1 MTQRGYRRAPSRRAV
16 LRRLGLFAAAGAAG
30 CGRDGAAAKTEGV
43 ATIPKPAVAA
53 GAGAPPPGGAPPK
66 PTPPAA
72 PTQRPAI
79 HEGGAGTAPIFR
91 GTLLATDEAVDRAG
105 RSQTLLTC
113 IDLDAEVLSARSF
126 AVPFYGH
133 GYAIDPRDAGRCL
146 IFEKKGPG
154 CCLVNL
160 RLGQVVA
167 QVAPRPGRQFY
178 GHGTF
183 NRDGAYLF
191 CTETFVEDGSLRGVI
206 AVRDS
211 NTLTW
216 KADLPSFGASPH
228 DLHLAPDQRHLV
240 VTNGGG
246 TLASGSAPSLCWI
259 DLRSHRTV
267 RQLALSDAA
276 VNAGHV
282 ALLGDDRA
290 VVVSAPRDGLAL
302 GAADVHGGIAF
313 WRGEAS
319 VGARLES
326 AHGPEVAAM
335 AGETLSVAIHR
346 GSRAAVATNPR
357 GHQVSRWDI
366 DSAAPLQA
374 TSVFREPRGVAFS
387 LDGSELAL
395 TCGEGSA
402 LLLLDPLTLQPRP
415 GRTIP
420 DCFSGGAHLH
430 VVALDH
436 VRGSGRRRA

>member
-1 MTQRGYRRAPSRRAV
+1 M
-16 LRRLGLFAAAGAAG
+16 
-30 CGRDGAAAKTEGV
+30 
-43 ATIPKPAVAA
+43 
-53 GAGAPPPGGAPPK
+53 
-66 PTPPAA
+66 
-72 PTQRPAI
+72 
-79 HEGGAGTAPIFR
+79 R

-113 IDLDAEVLSARSF
+113 IDLDAQALIARTF

-133 GYAIDPRDAGRCL
+133 GYAVDPRDAGRCL

-154 CCLVNL
+154 CCLVDL
-160 RLGQVVA
+160 RRGQVVA
-167 QVAPRPGRQFY
+167 EVAARPGRQFY

-183 NRDGAYLF
+183 NRDGAFLF
-191 CTETFVEDGSLRGVI
+191 CTETYVEDGSLRGVV

-211 NTLTW
+211 NTLAW
-216 KADLPSFGASPH
+216 KADLPSYGASPH

-246 TLASGSAPSLCWI
+246 TLASGTAPNLCWI
-259 DLRSHRTV
+259 DLRSHKAV
-267 RQLALSDAA
+267 RRLLLSDAL

-290 VVVSAPRDGLAL
+290 VVVSAPRDGLEA
-302 GAADVHGGIAF
+302 GATGVHGGIAF
-313 WRGEAS
+313 WRGEA
-319 VGARLES
+319 GDEARLRS
-326 AHGPEVAAM
+326 AQGPEVAAM

-346 GSRAAVATNPR
+346 GSRTAVATNPR

-366 DSAAPLQA
+366 DGATALQVA
-374 TSVFREPRGVAFS
+374 TGFREPRGVAFA

-402 LLLLDPLTLQPRP
+402 LLLLHPLTLQPRE
-415 GRTIP
+415 GRAIP

-436 VRGSGRRRA
+436 VRGSGRRRV